1 MPKLLRIKGIWTE
14 RNVTV
19 ATEHLKKVLT
29 LQNRKC
35 AVMRERRLRHVDVI
49 IGVRHLVRQRHL
61 LAGRDAQRVPLDG
74 LPQRALLGPRPG
86 LENLFLDPLEVLDNV
101 PGKPVFRPDDDL
113 DDLVKVEGLQLE
125 GLEHPREGALGVVRK
140 NDDLKAAV
148 RKGYKTF
155 LFSVDDAWRHLFKT
169 LDS

>member
-14 RNVTV
+14 RNVTD

-35 AVMRERRLRHVDVI
+35 AVMRERRLRHVDVM

-86 LENLFLDPLEVLDNV
+86 LENLFLDPLEVLDDV

-113 DDLVKVEGLQLE
+113 DDLVEVKSLQLE
-125 GLEHPREGALGVVRK
+125 GLEHPRKGSLGVV
-140 NDDLKAAV
+140 
-148 RKGYKTF
+148 
-155 LFSVDDAWRHLFKT
+155 
-169 LDS
+169 